1 MFITL
6 TLAVLALV
14 AIGALGYWLF
24 VPFTRIENSGKYGES
39 IKVTRHRSNPYAFWT
54 SVALLA
60 VFFITLVFAC
70 TSIVGTRKVGVV
82 TQWSRPTGETL
93 NNGLHFVLP
102 WTAVHEMDA
111 AIQNDVYKGDT
122 RIQVRLCNSS
132 TAFADANVRWQMKQ
146 DAADEL
152 FVQYK
157 DFDNVRSN
165 LVERNLRTALNE
177 AFTSCFDPL
186 SSDTA
191 KNDLPGTVVKAKE
204 KLQALAG
211 NQVEILD
218 VSVPIIDYD
227 DQTEQRINAINQS
240 RADTT
245 KAEQETKTAEQ
256 KRKAAEI
263 LSGQPVPDL
272 KIAIAAC
279 VNKMAETGQS
289 LNCFPIGSSVLPT
302 LSVPNPAG

>member
-1 MFITL
+1 VLLGIW
-6 TLAVLALV
+6 AV
-14 AIGALGYWLF
+14 G
-24 VPFTRIENSGKYGES
+24 S
-39 IKVTRHRSNPYAFWT
+39 
-54 SVALLA
+54 LLA
-60 VFFITLVFAC
+60 FFRTTDSARLIALASLVLSGVIFVVAFVVCC
-70 TSIVGTRKVGVV
+70 TVIVGTRQVGIV
-82 TQWSRPTGETL
+82 TKWNRPTGETL
-93 NNGLHFVLP
+93 TNGLHLKMP
-102 WTAVHEMDA
+102 WTDVHEMDA
-111 AIQNDVYKGDT
+111 AIQNDVFKGDS

-132 TAFADANVRWQMKQ
+132 TAYADANVRWNIVQNQ
-146 DAADEL
+146 ADEL

-157 DFDNVRSN
+157 TFDNVRSN

-186 SSDTA
+186 SSDPL
-191 KNDLPGTVVKAKE
+191 KNDLPGTVQKAKE
-204 KLQALAG
+204 KLQQTAG

-256 KRKAAEI
+256 KRLAAEQ
-263 LSGQPVPDL
+263 LARQPVPDL

-279 VNKMAETGQS
+279 LNKMANDAVA
-289 LNCFPIGSSVLPT
+289 LPCWPIGTNVVPT
-302 LSVPNPAG
+302 LAVPNPAG